1 LGIGLNLDLNL
12 NLLGMYTRRS
22 HLVVSFLLL
31 AALISPSW
39 NLRAGEATDALKSTV
54 DQVLEIVRSSNSA
67 PGKVRPETREKL
79 KSAVNSRFDFE
90 EMAKRALGSH
100 WTRQSPQDQ
109 KQFVKSFSDLLVD
122 SYTDTV
128 ASYRGEKIRFLDESL
143 DGQFVQVK
151 TTISNSK
158 QEFKV
163 DYKLHQTSNGWKVY
177 DVIIED
183 VSLVNN
189 FRSQFSR
196 TLNNS
201 SFADLLRTMRNRG
214 VNAPGT

>member
-1 LGIGLNLDLNL
+1 MRRAH
-12 NLLGMYTRRS
+12 LLVF
-22 HLVVSFLLL
+22 LVLL
-31 AALISPSW
+31 AALISPSR
-39 NLRAGEATDALKSTV
+39 NLRAGEATDAIKSTV
-54 DQVLEIVRSSNSA
+54 DQVLEIVGSSNSA

-90 EMAKRALGSH
+90 EMARRSLGSH

-109 KQFVKSFSDLLVD
+109 QQFVKSFTDLLVD

-128 ASYRGEKIRFLDESL
+128 ASYRGEKIRFVDESL
-143 DGQFVQVK
+143 DGRFAQVK

-163 DYKLHQTSNGWKVY
+163 DYKLHQTSAGWKVY
-177 DVIIED
+177 DVVIED

-189 FRSQFSR
+189 FRSQFTR
-196 TLNNS
+196 TLNKS
-201 SFADLLRTMRNRG
+201 SFADLLETMRNRG
-214 VNAPGT
+214 VSAPGA